1 MPRYCCVNVCLVTSV
16 MSNSL
21 RPYGPWPARLFCPW
35 DSPGKNTGVGCHFL
49 LPGITI
55 LLQRSRCVSNE
66 QLCLKAAGLYIYMMI
81 FYFYLVCFTFSISY
95 LVLPFHLVYIFQF
108 LCLLLFF
115 LKPLSNMV
123 EKLLYTYINMYFRK
137 FRNLF

>member
-66 QLCLKAAGLYIYMMI
+66 QLCLKTAGLYIYDDLLFLSSLFHF
-81 FYFYLVCFTFSISY
+81 FYFIFSASISFGLCFSIS
-95 LVLPFHLVYIFQF
+95 LSVVVLSQAFIKHGRRAFVYIYKYVF
-108 LCLLLFF
+108 
-115 LKPLSNMV
+115 
-123 EKLLYTYINMYFRK
+123 
-137 FRNLF
+137 